1 MASSQPPEHA
11 SESRDLDAL
20 IARTPYEGVR
30 STELDNRDIW
40 ADVKGAFMGKTTDVR
55 ELSEIEERNFLKDAA
70 KVIFGHRE
78 LPEVQERDFV
88 DDIGE
93 VL

>member
-1 MASSQPPEHA
+1 
-11 SESRDLDAL
+11 
-20 IARTPYEGVR
+20 
-30 STELDNRDIW
+30 
-40 ADVKGAFMGKTTDVR
+40 MGKTTDVR
-55 ELSEIEERNFLKDAA
+55 ELPEIEERNFLKDAA